1 MKILVTGFAPFGG
14 EKINPAYEAVK
25 LLPSTIAGTAI
36 IKAELP
42 TVFRKGAQVLQALIN
57 AHNPDAV
64 LCIGQAGGR
73 PVISVERVAINLQD
87 ARIADNEGNCPNDET
102 ISVQGKT
109 AYFSNLPTKA
119 IVQFLRGNGVPAA
132 LSYTAGTYV
141 CNDVLYHLLYWI
153 DTLYPQ
159 MQGGFIHVP
168 YDPAQVV
175 NLSPP
180 APSMPI
186 AAISEGL
193 RLALIAII
201 NS

>member
-102 ISVQGKT
+102 ISAQGKT

-119 IVQFLRGNGVPAA
+119 IVQFLRENGVPAA

-159 MQGGFIHVP
+159 MRGGFIHVP
-168 YDPAQVV
+168 YDPVQVV

-180 APSMPI
+180 APSMSI

>member
-1 MKILVTGFAPFGG
+1 MRILVTGFAPFGG

-25 LLPSTIAGTAI
+25 LLPDTIAGAAI

-42 TVFRKGAQVLQALIN
+42 TVFRKGAQALQALIDT
-57 AHNPDAV
+57 HQPHAV
-64 LCIGQAGGR
+64 LCVGQAGGR

-87 ARIADNEGNCPNDET
+87 ARIADNEGNRPTDE
-102 ISVQGKT
+102 IIVAEGKA
-109 AYFSNLPTKA
+109 AYFSNLPTRA
-119 IVQFLRGNGVPAA
+119 MVQFLRDKGIPAA

-159 MQGGFIHVP
+159 MRGGFIHVP

-175 NLSPP
+175 NMSPP

-186 AAISEGL
+186 AAISEGI
-193 RLALIAII
+193 RLAIIAII
-201 NS
+201 NA